1 MFRGNRPTRMDE
13 KGRLKVPADFKRETE
28 ERYSSPKFYVTSK
41 TGTAALLYPM
51 EEWEK
56 IEQEMLKLPE
66 NHPQKQKFLL
76 VTSYYGQ
83 EAEMDA
89 QGRLLLPQL
98 LRDKAQLSG
107 DVAVLGMQTH
117 LVVRN
122 MADISK
128 YVEENPFTDEDAAA
142 LSAGR

>member
-13 KGRLKVPADFKRETE
+13 KGRLKVPADYKRVVDEK
-28 ERYSSPKFYVTSK
+28 YSSPKFYVTSWD
-41 TGTAALLYPM
+41 GTAAMLYPM

-56 IEQEMLKLPE
+56 IERDMQAKPA
-66 NHPQKQKFLL
+66 NDPHRKRFLM

-83 EAEMDA
+83 EIEMDA

-98 LRDKAQLSG
+98 LREKAGLTG
-107 DVAVLGMQTH
+107 DVAVLGMLDY

-122 MADISK
+122 MDDIRK
-128 YVEENPFTDEDAAA
+128 QVEENPFTDEDAEA